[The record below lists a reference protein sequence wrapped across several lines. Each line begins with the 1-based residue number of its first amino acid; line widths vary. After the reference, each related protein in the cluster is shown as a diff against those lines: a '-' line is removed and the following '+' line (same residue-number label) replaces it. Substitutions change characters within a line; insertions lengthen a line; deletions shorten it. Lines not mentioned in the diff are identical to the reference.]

1 MARLGAGF
9 LTRKQRAD
17 RIHTPHTH
25 ACPKGIAHILHTIL
39 YPDMSTL
46 SCL

>member
-25 ACPKGIAHILHTIL
+25 ACPEGIAHILHTIL